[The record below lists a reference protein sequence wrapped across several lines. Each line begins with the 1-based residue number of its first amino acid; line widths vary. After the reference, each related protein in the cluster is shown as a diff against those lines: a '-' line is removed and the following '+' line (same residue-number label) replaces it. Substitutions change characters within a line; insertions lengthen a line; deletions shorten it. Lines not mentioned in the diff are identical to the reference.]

1 MNTLHNNLFQTIS
14 KAETK
19 NLTTIVKE
27 TIAFETAQHKTFTA
41 ANLWNIQRRGTTMVQ
56 RRRYL

>member
-1 MNTLHNNLFQTIS
+1 MNTLNNNLFATIS

-19 NLTTIVKE
+19 TLTAIVKE
-27 TIAFETAQHKTFTA
+27 TIAFEHAQHKTFTA

>member
-1 MNTLHNNLFQTIS
+1 MKTLHNNLFPTIS

-19 NLTTIVKE
+19 TLTSIVKE
-27 TIAFETAQHKTFTA
+27 TIAFDAAQHKTFTA
-41 ANLWNIQRRGTTMVQ
+41 ANLWNIQRRGTTMAQ